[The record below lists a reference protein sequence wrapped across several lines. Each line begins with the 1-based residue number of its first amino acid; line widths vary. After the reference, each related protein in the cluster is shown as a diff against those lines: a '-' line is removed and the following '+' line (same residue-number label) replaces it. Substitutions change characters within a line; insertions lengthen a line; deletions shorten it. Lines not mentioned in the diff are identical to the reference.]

1 MSIKKLFRYFLY
13 FVGLLLALVIVFF
26 VSNVFDD
33 PLKPEVAK
41 ELAWEAPADWKS
53 NNAFVLQAAMDS
65 GRLVTEQ
72 DAYDVGVYR
81 VEKFIATFK
90 AGKLVE
96 PEEIS
101 AKANEEK
108 IKLSERLCDYVKT
121 QNCVQFYRQLPAA
134 SISQLQLEQQTQLRL
149 LALMKQ
155 QPRYQEVLPPSLLLP
170 FPSYQKLL
178 SAIETENLIAVR
190 RFEKSPAESLNALAQ
205 NLEFSSKLFRSSR
218 ILIGKMVYTA
228 ALQKQLRLVR
238 ELAPEIADA
247 KFKGDELRSLQNTLN
262 VLAQEKLTLDAAMLG
277 ERQFALNNWNTLLST
292 DSATEESAWSSFM
305 ARGLIRKNAAMNLM
319 YEWLELDREFFR
331 SDVQHYAQA
340 KQERD
345 RKQKDLLGWGIDPYY
360 FRDPINKIAISVMQ
374 GTYDSYFERVLD
386 LRANLDLT
394 RLQLALASGVT
405 TPEGLGAYAKQQ
417 GIELKSAATV
427 GYVSF
432 DAAEGKATLTAT
444 AFHASNQIYQN
455 AKQVH

>member
-1 MSIKKLFRYFLY
+1 
-13 FVGLLLALVIVFF
+13 
-26 VSNVFDD
+26 
-33 PLKPEVAK
+33 
-41 ELAWEAPADWKS
+41 
-53 NNAFVLQAAMDS
+53 
-65 GRLVTEQ
+65 
-72 DAYDVGVYR
+72 
-81 VEKFIATFK
+81 
-90 AGKLVE
+90 
-96 PEEIS
+96 
-101 AKANEEK
+101 
-108 IKLSERLCDYVKT
+108 
-121 QNCVQFYRQLPAA
+121 
-134 SISQLQLEQQTQLRL
+134 
-149 LALMKQ
+149 
-155 QPRYQEVLPPSLLLP
+155 
-170 FPSYQKLL
+170 
-178 SAIETENLIAVR
+178 
-190 RFEKSPAESLNALAQ
+190 
-205 NLEFSSKLFRSSR
+205 
-218 ILIGKMVYTA
+218 
-228 ALQKQLRLVR
+228 
-238 ELAPEIADA
+238 
-247 KFKGDELRSLQNTLN
+247 
-262 VLAQEKLTLDAAMLG
+262 
-277 ERQFALNNWNTLLST
+277 
-292 DSATEESAWSSFM
+292 
-305 ARGLIRKNAAMNLM
+305 MNLM

>member
-374 GTYDSYFERVLD
+374 GTYESYFERVLD